1 MNVRAT
7 LVKMI
12 LNAIELV
19 SFILPPLATDCLDS
33 AGCIVEAYSILHL
46 LKCNVFILYIYKIY
60 SIKINF
66 KKKNRFFDARIHG
79 KLRLKSLAFTFVQ
92 AYCSLSLAGS

>member
-7 LVKMI
+7 LVEMI

-19 SFILPPLATDCLDS
+19 SFILPPLAADCLDS
-33 AGCIVEAYSILHL
+33 AGLVEAYSILHL

-66 KKKNRFFDARIHG
+66 MKKNRFFDARIHG
-79 KLRLKSLAFTFVQ
+79 NKNIFDIVL
-92 AYCSLSLAGS
+92 

>member
-33 AGCIVEAYSILHL
+33 AGLVEAYSILHL

-66 KKKNRFFDARIHG
+66 KKKNRF
-79 KLRLKSLAFTFVQ
+79 LTQEFTEIRTFLTL
-92 AYCSLSLAGS
+92 YCDFFSTGFL

>member
-33 AGCIVEAYSILHL
+33 AGLVEAYSILHL

-60 SIKINF
+60 SIKINLMTRKHF
-66 KKKNRFFDARIHG
+66 FMQNFTENFVVISRKKIPLYRI
-79 KLRLKSLAFTFVQ
+79 
-92 AYCSLSLAGS
+92 

>member
-1 MNVRAT
+1 MYMNVRAT

-79 KLRLKSLAFTFVQ
+79 NKNIFDIVL
-92 AYCSLSLAGS
+92 